1 MIYITAKHNADCE
14 NRYISTSSIR
24 PHVMSVLDP
33 FLIAHPPAR
42 ATHLSAQAE
51 EAPFEVYCI
60 VCDKRIVQI
69 EASEKGKEGE
79 KKSKKKMAGGTI
91 RVGVLS

>member
-1 MIYITAKHNADCE
+1 MRF
-14 NRYISTSSIR
+14 RYIYTSSIR

-42 ATHLSAQAE
+42 VTQLIAQAE

-60 VCDKRIVQI
+60 VCDKRIVQTDTG
-69 EASEKGKEGE
+69 EKEKQGE
-79 KKSKKKMAGGTI
+79 KKPKKKMAGGTI
-91 RVGVLS
+91 RVGRFRLIIGSV